1 MDFALIG
8 GRQRTL
14 SQGWMN
20 ESLVSVLG
28 GTRIEATAPANPDAR
43 MTVVTIIGATVIR
56 VPIGSRVRF
65 QGFTLLGSRTVAV
78 RPGDG
83 PEIMVRAYSVVGSVT
98 VTDSP

>member
-1 MDFALIG
+1 MNFALIG

-14 SQGWMN
+14 SPGWMN

-28 GTRIEATAPANPDAR
+28 GTRVEATAPTNPDAR
-43 MTVVTIIGATVIR
+43 ITVVTVVGGTVIR
-56 VPIGSRVRF
+56 VPLGSRVRL

-78 RPGDG
+78 RPGEG
-83 PEIMVRAYSVVGSVT
+83 PEIMVSAYSVAGSVT

>member
-1 MDFALIG
+1 MDVVLVG

-14 SQGWMN
+14 SQDWTN
-20 ESLVSVLG
+20 DSLVSVLG
-28 GTRIEATAPANPDAR
+28 GMRIEATAPTNPDAR
-43 MTVVTIIGATVIR
+43 LTVVTGIGATVIR

-78 RPGDG
+78 RPGEG
-83 PEIMVRAYSVVGSVT
+83 PEIMVRAYSVFGSVT